1 MESSPKNII
10 LYKKAL
16 EILILSKSVSKYLVH
31 DLAPLEKNGSENP
44 YIYFTGDIIKDSDSL
59 VPEIIKAENQPFQND
74 RLKHAISLEYLTNK
88 LYRNCQ
94 RLEYSESNGRD
105 FIKLLRKEIKKFKRL
120 QRNWIMTL

>member
-1 MESSPKNII
+1 M
-10 LYKKAL
+10 
-16 EILILSKSVSKYLVH
+16 
-31 DLAPLEKNGSENP
+31 APLEKNGSENP